1 MKIIKKANTSFD
13 FNLVSGNHKK
23 NNTIHTY
30 TNIND
35 RLSLSF

>member
-23 NNTIHTY
+23 KQHNPHIY
-30 TNIND
+30 K
-35 RLSLSF
+35 RK